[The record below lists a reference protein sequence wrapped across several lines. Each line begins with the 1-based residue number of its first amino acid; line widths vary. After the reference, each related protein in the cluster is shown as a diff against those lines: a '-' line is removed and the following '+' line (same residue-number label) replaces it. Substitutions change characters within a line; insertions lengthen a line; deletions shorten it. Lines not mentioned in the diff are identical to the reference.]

1 MFAGQ
6 VGEQHDPVG
15 GPRGPG
21 SLTIFSDGSANVGS
35 LAVPERRRR
44 RAGLDNRQRDP
55 RTDRPRIS
63 RPMTAGAFIVFLAVS
78 GFLALIAVSLVS
90 DLDW

>member
-1 MFAGQ
+1 MTLSGA
-6 VGEQHDPVG
+6 P
-15 GPRGPG
+15 GPG

-44 RAGLDNRQRDP
+44 RARLDDQQRDP

-63 RPMTAGAFIVFLAVS
+63 GLAPMTVGVLAIIFLTAIAAFLAI
-78 GFLALIAVSLVS
+78 IAVIIVS
-90 DLDW
+90 APGGLDR